1 MKVSVSFSCEVGNIE
16 IDERFRALCNECA
29 TPEEDGEAAMLTDE
43 MIDEIENQLSKLG
56 FNVYSID
63 SVETYDC
70 WLLYEED

>member
-16 IDERFRALCNECA
+16 VDERFRALCKVCD
-29 TPEEDGEAAMLTDE
+29 TDEEETAAEELTDE
-43 MIDEIENQLSKLG
+43 MIGEIENQLSELG

-63 SVETYDC
+63 SVETYDG

>member
-16 IDERFRALCNECA
+16 IDERFRELCKVCA
-29 TPEEDGEAAMLTDE
+29 TPEEDAEAAELTDE
-43 MIDEIENQLSKLG
+43 MIDEIENQLYALG

-63 SVETYDC
+63 SVETYDG

>member
-16 IDERFRALCNECA
+16 VDERFRKLCHIYLS
-29 TPEEDGEAAMLTDE
+29 EEEETADEPLLDE
-43 MIDEIENQLSKLG
+43 MIDSIENQLSELG

-63 SVETYDC
+63 SVETYDG

>member
-16 IDERFRALCNECA
+16 INERFRELCKVHV
-29 TPEEDGEAAMLTDE
+29 TDEEEVVAEELTDE
-43 MIDEIENQLSKLG
+43 MIDEIENQLSELG

-63 SVETYDC
+63 SVETYDG